1 MDEAVSAQQE
11 SVTKTAKPYP
21 KYRWWVQALAVAL
34 VAATFVLVA
43 IGGHVTSTDAG
54 MSVPDGFTTFG
65 VWSLIAPLET
75 WWYQSDTR
83 LEHGHRLKGYVVG
96 WLSIGLLVALLL
108 TQGRRR
114 WLKGLGVGLL
124 VFVVIQGVMGILR
137 VDEVS
142 LVLAGVH
149 GVTGQVFL
157 CLTVLAAAAVGR
169 RWMAV
174 GRAKA
179 SERGSI
185 TTTPGGSV
193 RWLPVL
199 LLAAL
204 LLQLSLGS
212 AVRHGQAALAIPD
225 WPMHYGEV
233 LPPMSQ
239 GEIDRAVAA
248 VPADQRPERF
258 APARV
263 DEQGV
268 KQAGTYAPWQVHVH
282 LSHRVMGYTIFVLGV
297 LFVAWL
303 VKRYADRPAVLVP
316 AGVFLVALCLQVLL
330 GVMTVLSG
338 EHATLATSHQ
348 TVGAVLF
355 ASATWL
361 TVRLHLVPRP
371 AALPTEA
378 TQPAAAAYPREA
390 RPA

>member
-1 MDEAVSAQQE
+1 MDEAVSGQQE
-11 SVTKTAKPYP
+11 TVTKTAKPYP

-96 WLSIGLLVALLL
+96 WLSIALLVALLL

-114 WLKGLGVGLL
+114 WLKLTGVGLL
-124 VFVVIQGVMGILR
+124 IFVVIQGVMGILR

-157 CLTVLAAAAVGR
+157 CLCVMTAAAVGR

-179 SERGSI
+179 NRSADGSGRG
-185 TTTPGGSV
+185 GL

-225 WPMHYGEV
+225 WPMHYGGV

-239 GEIDRAVAA
+239 GEIDLAVAA

-258 APARV
+258 APARL
-263 DEQGV
+263 DEYGV
-268 KQAGTYAPWQVHVH
+268 KQAGTYAPWQVHLH
-282 LSHRVMGYTIFVLGV
+282 LSHRVTGYTIFVLGV

-303 VKRYADRPAVLVP
+303 VKRYADLPAVLVP

-371 AALPTEA
+371 APLPA
-378 TQPAAAAYPREA
+378 AAGQPAAAYPREA